1 MLLNDWPADPDLCKH
16 DYGCLKSF
24 NYLQEEGDYY
34 LMLSLS
40 NQSLSSWGKNIIS
53 LFFWVGTGGGV
64 AGWAVMVIL
73 SGLCLSE
80 KYTI

>member
-1 MLLNDWPADPDLCKH
+1 MT
-16 DYGCLKSF
+16 G
-24 NYLQEEGDYY
+24 LQTLIYENMIMDVWNHLTTYKRKVIYY

-64 AGWAVMVIL
+64 VGWAVMVIL